1 MKTIFEQ
8 ATRDELISRINSLN
22 ENSAAQWGKMNVY
35 QMVKHCRMWEEM
47 INGDIKCK
55 RSFLGRIF
63 GRLALKNAV
72 KDDRP
77 MMMKAPSSPE
87 VIVREVDGD
96 LIAEKNKWIGLM
108 EGHTHFSNTDFIH
121 PFFGKMTKEE
131 IGYFAYK
138 HSDHHLRQFNG

>member
-8 ATRDELISRINSLN
+8 ATRDELISRINSLH
-22 ENSAAQWGKMNVY
+22 ENNVAQWGKMNVY

-77 MMMKAPSSPE
+77 MMKKAPASPE
-87 VIVREVDGD
+87 VIVTEVSGD
-96 LIAEKNKWIGLM
+96 LTGEKKKWIGLM
-108 EGHTHFSNTDFIH
+108 EGHSNFSNTGFIH
-121 PFFGKMTKEE
+121 PFFGRMTKEE

-138 HSDHHLRQFNG
+138 HSDHHLRQFNS

>member
-22 ENSAAQWGKMNVY
+22 ENNVAQWGQMNVY

-47 INGDIKCK
+47 INGDIICK
-55 RSFLGRIF
+55 RSFIGRIF
-63 GRLALKNAV
+63 GRLALKSSV

-77 MMMKAPSSPE
+77 MMKKAAASPE
-87 VIVREVDGD
+87 VIVTELSGD
-96 LIAEKNKWIGLM
+96 LAAEKKKWISLM
-108 EGHTHFSNTDFIH
+108 EGHAYFSNLGFIH
-121 PFFGKMTKEE
+121 PFFGKMTKEQ

-138 HSDHHLRQFNG
+138 HSDHHLRQFNS